1 MFKCIIK
8 LGDNMQV
15 LLGVSNR
22 HVHLTKE
29 DYKILFNKEELNK
42 VRDLIQPH
50 QYVSDLC
57 VDIKTA
63 KNIIRNVRV
72 VGPLRDYTQVEIS
85 KTDSYFLGINPPIAS
100 SGQLENASII
110 EIIGP
115 SGTITRKSTIIA
127 DRHIHITKRQKEQL
141 GFKDIDEVSVLF
153 KSEKTT
159 IFSNVKLKVCDEA
172 NLEMHLDIDD
182 ANGALLKTGDYGT
195 IVILTKPQNY

>member
-1 MFKCIIK
+1 MKI
-8 LGDNMQV
+8 

-22 HVHLTKE
+22 HVHLSKD
-29 DYKILFNKEELNK
+29 DYKILFDKDELTNI
-42 VRDLIQPH
+42 RDLVQPH
-50 QYVSDLC
+50 QYVSDLF
-57 VDIKTA
+57 VDIRTP
-63 KNIIRNVRV
+63 KNLIKKVRV
-72 VGPLRDYTQVEIS
+72 LGPLRDYTQVEIS
-85 KTDSYFLGINPPIAS
+85 KTDSYFLGLNPPVAS
-100 SGQLENASII
+100 SGELENASEI

-115 SGTITRKSTIIA
+115 CGSIVRKSAIIA
-127 DRHIHITKRQKEQL
+127 DRHIHITQKQKEEL

-153 KSEKTT
+153 ETEKST

>member
-1 MFKCIIK
+1 MKI
-8 LGDNMQV
+8 

-22 HVHLTKE
+22 HVHLSKD
-29 DYKILFNKEELNK
+29 DYKILFDKDELINI
-42 VRDLIQPH
+42 RDLVQPH
-50 QYVSDLC
+50 QYVSDLF
-57 VDIKTA
+57 VDIRTP
-63 KNIIRNVRV
+63 KNLIKKVRV
-72 VGPLRDYTQVEIS
+72 LGPLRDYTQVEIS
-85 KTDSYFLGINPPIAS
+85 KTDSYFLGLNPPVAS
-100 SGQLENASII
+100 SGELENASEI

-115 SGTITRKSTIIA
+115 CGSIVRKSAIIA
-127 DRHIHITKRQKEQL
+127 DRHIHITQKQKEEL

-153 KSEKTT
+153 ETEKST

>member
-1 MFKCIIK
+1 MKI
-8 LGDNMQV
+8 

-22 HVHLTKE
+22 HVHLSKD
-29 DYKILFNKEELNK
+29 DYKILFDKDELTNI
-42 VRDLIQPH
+42 RDLVQPH
-50 QYVSDLC
+50 QYVSDLF
-57 VDIKTA
+57 VDIRTP
-63 KNIIRNVRV
+63 KNLIKKVRV
-72 VGPLRDYTQVEIS
+72 LGPLRDYTQVEIS
-85 KTDSYFLGINPPIAS
+85 KTDSYFLGLNPPIAS
-100 SGQLENASII
+100 SGELENASEI

-115 SGTITRKSTIIA
+115 CGSIVRKSAIIA
-127 DRHIHITKRQKEQL
+127 DRHIHITQKQKEEL

-153 KSEKTT
+153 ETEKST

>member
-1 MFKCIIK
+1 MKI
-8 LGDNMQV
+8 

-22 HVHLTKE
+22 HVHLSKD
-29 DYKILFNKEELNK
+29 DYKILFDKDELTNI
-42 VRDLIQPH
+42 RDLVQPH
-50 QYVSDLC
+50 QYVSDLF
-57 VDIKTA
+57 VDIRTP
-63 KNIIRNVRV
+63 KNTIEKVRV
-72 VGPLRDYTQVEIS
+72 LGPLRDYTQVEIS
-85 KTDSYFLGINPPIAS
+85 KTDSYFLGLNPPIAS
-100 SGQLENASII
+100 SGELENASEI

-115 SGTITRKSTIIA
+115 CGSIVRKSAIIA
-127 DRHIHITKRQKEQL
+127 DRHIHITQKQKEEL

-153 KSEKTT
+153 ETEKST